1 MSKKDKNIE
10 NENKVKLEKPKKKK
24 MSANDKRKITM
35 KIAGIIMALVMVI
48 GMLIT
53 IIAPLIYK

>member
-10 NENKVKLEKPKKKK
+10 NENKVKLEKLKKKK
-24 MSANDKRKITM
+24 MSANDKRKIAM